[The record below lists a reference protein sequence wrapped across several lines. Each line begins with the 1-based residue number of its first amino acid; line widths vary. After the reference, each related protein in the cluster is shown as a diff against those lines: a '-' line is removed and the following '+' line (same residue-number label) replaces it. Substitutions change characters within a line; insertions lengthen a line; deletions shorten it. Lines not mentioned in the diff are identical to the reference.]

1 MDFPGDRD
9 GPLLRAE
16 PPSGHPGAWVEPQAH
31 PTHRPP
37 GTHGPTQWA
46 AVSTHW
52 GWIREPPQW
61 CLQYWWL
68 TLRLTC
74 QGHLLPGASC
84 PPTMPA
90 RCRAWPG
97 AGAGS
102 LQPWAP
108 LNPPP
113 APGLVGVGEG
123 RDPEG
128 PGSGLTR
135 GCGDQAQQEGERQQ
149 MEHLEGA
156 GRGLG
161 VRVCRCGV
169 WCLGCGVRWHLAL
182 DQGVCPCRGSGAS
195 VLGQPAAQ

>member
-61 CLQYWWL
+61 CLQYRRL

-161 VRVCRCGV
+161 VRVCRCRV

-195 VLGQPAAQ
+195 VLRQPAAQ

>member
-1 MDFPGDRD
+1 MEPQRTPPT
-9 GPLLRAE
+9 GPLE
-16 PPSGHPGAWVEPQAH
+16 
-31 PTHRPP
+31 
-37 GTHGPTQWA
+37 THGPTQWA

-52 GWIREPPQW
+52 GWIREPPQR
-61 CLQYWWL
+61 CLQYPRL

-74 QGHLLPGASC
+74 QGHLLPGASW

-123 RDPEG
+123 RDPAG

-135 GCGDQAQQEGERQQ
+135 GHGDQAQQEGQRQQ
-149 MEHLEGA
+149 REHLQGA

-161 VRVCRCGV
+161 
-169 WCLGCGVRWHLAL
+169 CGVRGCRVWGCRVQWHGAL
-182 DQGVCPCRGSGAS
+182 DQGVCPGQGSGAS
-195 VLGQPAAQ
+195 VLGHPAAQ